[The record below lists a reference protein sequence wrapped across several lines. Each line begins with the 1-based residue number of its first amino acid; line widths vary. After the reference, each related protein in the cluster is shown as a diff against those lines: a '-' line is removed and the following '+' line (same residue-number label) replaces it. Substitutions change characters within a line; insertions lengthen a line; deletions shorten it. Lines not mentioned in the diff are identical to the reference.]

1 MMPIGFAS
9 MPTHFEYL
17 DFINARDQINHR
29 YDIDIKSCVLLRV
42 IVQAF
47 ANDQQITVTDVIALR
62 HLASPVTLHQGIKH
76 LLSKKLIA
84 TKSDPKD
91 GRIKYLVPA
100 SKALKL
106 YRELSALVVL
116 RQSEVAT

>member
-1 MMPIGFAS
+1 MTI
-9 MPTHFEYL
+9 HFEYL

-29 YDIDIKSCVLLRV
+29 YGIDAKSCALLRT

-47 ANDQQITVTDVIALR
+47 VDNRLITVTDVIMMR
-62 HLASPVTLHQGIKH
+62 HIASPVTLHQGIKH
-76 LLSKKLIA
+76 LISKKLIA

-91 GRIKYLVPA
+91 GRIKYLVPT

-106 YRELSALVVL
+106 YQELSALVAL
-116 RQSEVAT
+116 SQSEVAT

>member
-1 MMPIGFAS
+1 MKSIGFIS
-9 MPTHFEYL
+9 MATCFEYL

-29 YDIDIKSCVLLRV
+29 YGIDTKSCALLRV

-47 ANDQQITVTDVIALR
+47 VNSRSITVSDVIMMR
-62 HLASPVTLHQGIKH
+62 HIASPVTLHQGIKY
-76 LLSKKLIA
+76 LISKKLIT

-100 SKALKL
+100 SKAIKL

-116 RQSEVAT
+116 SQSEIAT